1 MNGPTHPFP
10 PRRSSFLLV
19 LSNKSANCTVYY
31 DDGTFSVRVSGAY
44 REGYRTST
52 SGNANIF
59 EGFASSFNL
68 DAAIRYQLNEHIELS
83 LDGTTLT
90 DDYRYRWVDDFADRD
105 YENNPFGRVTMAEA
119 RLKLGMVSP
128 DLPPPRTD

>member
-83 LDGTTLT
+83 LDRSEEHTSELQSLMRISYAVFCLKKKKNNKTREKSIHESQTSQDRLLT
-90 DDYRYRWVDDFADRD
+90 HKD
-105 YENNPFGRVTMAEA
+105 
-119 RLKLGMVSP
+119 
-128 DLPPPRTD
+128 